1 MKKQQLALRQLDKQL
16 AAWQQVRLFFQPPK
30 GWVHTLR
37 KVLGMT
43 TKQLAQ
49 RLRVDRSR
57 VVKLESAEIEDA
69 VTLRTLRETAQTLN
83 CDLVYGFVPRIPL
96 QDWLKQQAELIAEKH
111 LKAVSHSMSLE
122 AQTVTP
128 KEEKI
133 QKEEIVAALLQG
145 SFKQLWEKND

>member
-16 AAWQQVRLFFQPPK
+16 AAWQQVRLFFQPSK

-37 KVLGMT
+37 KILGMT

-49 RLRVDRSR
+49 RLHVDRSR

-69 VTLRTLRETAQTLN
+69 ITLRTLRETAQALN

-96 QDWLKQQAELIAEKH
+96 QDWLKEQAEFIAEKH
-111 LKAVSHSMSLE
+111 LKTVSHSMSLE

-128 KEEKI
+128 TEEKI
-133 QKEEIVAALLQG
+133 QKEEIVATLLQG